1 MEAQEMNFRTYLHT
15 LDRYKYVLAG
25 LCIVS
30 LVVTFLISNFM
41 MEKKY
46 ETEMW
51 IQISANFLSGEE
63 KTSLQYIRSHFFY
76 PEVVRLITNQEG
88 VQEHPNLTLHET
100 NGLIQ
105 IVMTHPKGLDSLNI
119 LKKWVF
125 AVRLKMIEEEGK
137 RLKQCLAD
145 DLIGAQTSLS
155 TERPK
160 LQEIGQ
166 MLAEKNKLSGQ
177 EISLEKLSGR
187 DVIVIQGDN
196 MGYADLMIQENKIR
210 LGIIDLEN
218 KVAFMNGIAN
228 DYDVALLKIKLLI
241 EDGFT
246 FEEVDTVF
254 EGLTS
259 VRNRYNA
266 YLQQKNPQSVNLSIQ
281 PFQIVSQPH
290 AKTDP
295 VSPNLKLNM
304 LMALCTSL
312 LGGLFIVFLIGYK
325 QMFDT
330 HLPKQ
335 QKVTL

>member
-30 LVVTFLISNFM
+30 LVVTFFISNFM

-145 DLIGAQTSLS
+145 DLIAAQTSLS

-218 KVAFMNGIAN
+218 KVAFMNGIAK
-228 DYDVALLKIKLLI
+228 DYDVALLKIKSLI

-312 LGGLFIVFLIGYK
+312 FGGLFIVFLIGYK
-325 QMFDT
+325 QMCDT
-330 HLPKQ
+330 QLPKQ

>member
-228 DYDVALLKIKLLI
+228 DYDVALLKIKSLI